1 MMLSC
6 PRAVA
11 VALALA
17 AHAAAAAYTAQL
29 LYQFPSHA
37 QWVENMAVRPNG
49 HLLLTTFDRA
59 RVYELAPSQQQQ
71 TPRLVAA
78 LPAADAALGIAEI
91 RPDVFAVA
99 TGRLNRTSF
108 HLDGSARIDTL
119 DFTCRGCATQPA
131 IATAAALLPHAKL
144 PNGLAALHRS
154 SVVLCA
160 DSATGTIYRADT
172 ATGAVHVALHD
183 PALAPAPTAADD
195 DDPFLALLGVN
206 GLQVPGDG
214 FVYVTSTSARLLGR
228 YALDNAAAAAAL
240 EVLARY
246 AAPRSPDDFA
256 VARNGTVFGAVP
268 LDSVSVVAVLPGK
281 KGLRDVRFLV
291 DHDERMQRPTSV
303 VLSRD
308 ETTLYVS
315 TGGRNVPGGKG
326 GQVFAVRLT

>member
-11 VALALA
+11 LALALA
-17 AHAAAAAYTAQL
+17 AHAASAAYTAQL

-59 RVYELAPSQQQQ
+59 RVYELAPSQQQP
-71 TPRLVAA
+71 PRLVAA

-131 IATAAALLPHAKL
+131 IATAAALLPQAKL
-144 PNGLAALHRS
+144 PNGLAAEGS

-195 DDPFLALLGVN
+195 DPFLALLGVN

-228 YALDNAAAAAAL
+228 YALDGDDAPAAAL

-268 LDSVSVVAVLPGK
+268 LDSVSVAVLPGK